1 MVEQSQLLNEIKKL
15 EASARQYQQEVSV
28 LTTLQTHTNLTTN
41 HWLYKTEQVRRGD
54 RYPWGTAESEK
65 GALRN

>member
-1 MVEQSQLLNEIKKL
+1 MILLHNYFGKGVGLHLCLLLIIQFKIANMVEQSQLLNEIKKL

-41 HWLYKTEQVRRGD
+41 H
-54 RYPWGTAESEK
+54 
-65 GALRN
+65 

>member
-41 HWLYKTEQVRRGD
+41 H
-54 RYPWGTAESEK
+54 
-65 GALRN
+65 